1 MQTHVKRRVLSFT
14 ISPATSL
21 VNLNRGQNKARTRSW
36 VTDVVLYPRIHI
48 TTTAQHTEP
57 VKPLWG
63 NESQPSRSSRLKTI
77 HTKLRADN
85 TSVWSSLVVFV
96 YRCSRWPR
104 KLQRLPPV
112 RLHWKHRHLQHI
124 PSSLSIYSSLLI
136 YKRTGCVRPPRFT
149 FSEFRGGRGW
159 GECCGSLYRSSL
171 NHWQI
176 YQPFQE
182 REL

>member
-104 KLQRLPPV
+104 KLQRL
-112 RLHWKHRHLQHI
+112 HWKHRHLQHI

-159 GECCGSLYRSSL
+159 GECCGSLYRGSL